1 MIFCYYLLY
10 HYTAGTAVS
19 PRSTKELM
27 LQHGKLIA
35 LNDGEAWIKVS
46 STPLLLMAIQK
57 LPDVESAFRKAF
69 GTTVK
74 IRLEV

>member
-1 MIFCYYLLY
+1 
-10 HYTAGTAVS
+10 
-19 PRSTKELM
+19 M